1 MHGTI
6 HAYTQISVNMYWR
19 LFQQCLFQF
28 NFFVTKLVEEENE
41 LAERIKKFQR
51 CGFPI
56 TMTKLRILAYQYAH
70 VNGIEGF
77 SDKKKRAGYKW
88 AYGFLKRH
96 PDLVLKKAKNLSSA
110 RAMCANPTVIA
121 QWFREYKNVRDEFGI
136 TSGEQIWSGDE
147 TGVQT
152 IPKEYLVIGEKG
164 KKAYQ
169 QVSGEKG
176 ETSTILTFVNAL
188 GRVCPP
194 MIIHKGKRVQDT
206 WIKKAYVTYR
216 VAATTNG
223 YITKSKF
230 KEYGERF
237 VRYLKNHK
245 LLDRPHLLIIDGHK
259 SHVYNLP
266 FYKLMMENN
275 IHVLAIPPHCSHIV
289 QALDSTPFAQFKN
302 NWERCLKEWNF
313 QNHARA
319 LSKPEFFEVFDHAWD
334 HSMTLE
340 HIQSG
345 FRKTGIWPANMS
357 NIPEDKLLP
366 SQVTDTQEC
375 KRKKIS

>member
-1 MHGTI
+1 M
-6 HAYTQISVNMYWR
+6 
-19 LFQQCLFQF
+19 
-28 NFFVTKLVEEENE
+28 
-41 LAERIKKFQR
+41 
-51 CGFPI
+51 
-56 TMTKLRILAYQYAH
+56 AYQYAH
-70 VNGIEGF
+70 VNNIEGF
-77 SDKKKRAGYKW
+77 SEKTRRAGYKW

-96 PDLVLKKAKNLSSA
+96 SDLVIKKTKNLSSA
-110 RAMCANPTVIA
+110 RAQCANPTVIA
-121 QWFREYKNVRDEFGI
+121 QWFQEYKQVREKFGI

-152 IPKEYLVIGEKG
+152 IPKEYLVIGERG
-164 KKAYQ
+164 RQAYQ

-194 MIIHKGKRVQDT
+194 MIIHKGIRVRDT
-206 WIKKAYVTYR
+206 WIKHAFVGYR

-223 YITKSKF
+223 YITKCKF
-230 KEYGERF
+230 QEYGERF

-245 LLDRPHLLIIDGHK
+245 LLDRPHLLIIDSHK

-266 FYKLMMENN
+266 FYKLMIDNN

-302 NWERCLKEWNF
+302 NWERCLKKWNF
-313 QNHARA
+313 ENHARP
-319 LSKPEFFEVFDHAWD
+319 LSKAEFFEVFDFAWD
-334 HSMTLE
+334 NSMTLE

-345 FRKTGIWPANMS
+345 FRKTGVWPPNMS
-357 NIPEDKLLP
+357 SIPEDKLLP
-366 SQVTDTQEC
+366 SEVTDNEKC
-375 KRKKIS
+375 KMKFELVLIISIIIMQKLV